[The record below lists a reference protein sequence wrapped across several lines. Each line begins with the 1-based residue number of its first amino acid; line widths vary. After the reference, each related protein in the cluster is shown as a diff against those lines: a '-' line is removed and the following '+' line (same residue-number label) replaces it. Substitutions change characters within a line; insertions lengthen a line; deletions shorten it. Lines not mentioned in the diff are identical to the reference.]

1 MRPTAPTVEHH
12 REPLGIGE
20 PTPRLSWTLSG
31 APDGWLQSHY
41 EIEVDDHV
49 GAPVRYRRDSAD
61 QVLVPW
67 PADALT
73 SRARRSVRVRVSGAV
88 PGSRAPELS
97 EWSDSTEMEA
107 GLLEPAD
114 WSAVMVTQDWDD
126 DVATDNTPPRLRGTV
141 ALRAQPVRARLY
153 ATAHGLYELELNG
166 TRVGDAAL
174 APGWTSYSHRLR
186 YQTYDVTDLL
196 RSGNNVI
203 GAWTADGW
211 YRGRIGF
218 RGGTR
223 NLYGDRIALL
233 AQLEVTYRDGTTQV
247 FGTDTSWRSAEGP
260 IRLASLYDGERYDA
274 RDEQPGWSAAG
285 FDDST
290 WRAVRTV
297 ERDPAT
303 LVAPMG
309 PPVRCTEE
317 VPPVAVLTSPSGKTI
332 LDFGQNL
339 VGRLRISVRGERGHT
354 LRLRHAEV
362 LQDGELYTRPLRLA
376 AATDEYTLRGG
387 ERETWEPR
395 FTIHGFRYAEL
406 TGWPG
411 QLAPGDVV
419 ARVYHTD
426 MTRTGWFECSDPAL
440 NRLHENVRW
449 SMRGNFVD
457 VPTDC
462 PQRDE
467 RLGWTGDIQVFA
479 PTAGFLYDC
488 AGMLSSWLADVA
500 AEQEPD
506 GTVPWY
512 VPYIPGGPMWTPNR
526 PGAVWGDVAVLTP
539 YDLYIGFGDREVLRA
554 QYESA
559 KKWIECVDRLAGPDH
574 LWNEGFQLGD
584 WLDPSAPP
592 DDPADAKADRYLF
605 ASAYFAHSTA
615 RLAEIAALIG
625 ESADAQRFAALAQDI
640 RTAFWN
646 AYGRPH
652 GRTSDDAAASY
663 SLALVFD
670 LIPAEQR
677 AAAGARLAELVANA
691 GYRISTGFA
700 GTPVIADALSATGHL
715 DTAYRLV
722 LQRECPSWLYAVEMD
737 GTTIWERWD
746 SMLPDGT
753 VNPGQMTSF
762 NHYAL
767 GAVADWLHRVV
778 GGLAALEPGYRR
790 LRIAPRPG
798 GGLTSCTVRHQ
809 TPYGP
814 AEVSWTVQG
823 ATLTVRATV
832 PTGVSAVVDLPGRD
846 PFTVTSGTHE
856 FTAAA
861 PVPATVD

>member
-41 EIEVDDHV
+41 EIEVDDHD

-97 EWSDSTEMEA
+97 EWSDSTEVEA

-126 DVATDNTPPRLRGTV
+126 DGATDNTPPRLRGTV

-166 TRVGDAAL
+166 TSVSDAAL
-174 APGWTSYSHRLR
+174 TPGWTSYSHRLR

-196 RSGNNVI
+196 RSGDNVI

-274 RDEQPGWSAAG
+274 RDEQPGWSAPG

-317 VPPVAVLTSPSGKTI
+317 VPPVAVLTSPSGNTI

-376 AATDEYTLRGG
+376 AATDEYTLGG
-387 ERETWEPR
+387 GGRETWEPR
-395 FTIHGFRYAEL
+395 FTLHGFRYAEL

-411 QLAPGDVV
+411 QIAPGDVV

-488 AGMLSSWLADVA
+488 AGVLSSWLADVA

-539 YDLYIGFGDREVLRA
+539 HDLYTGFGDREVLRA

-592 DDPADAKADRYLF
+592 DDPADAKADRYLV
-605 ASAYFAHSTA
+605 ATAYFAHSTA

-640 RTAFWN
+640 RT

-677 AAAGARLAELVANA
+677 AAAGARLAELVADA

-832 PTGVSAVVDLPGRD
+832 PTGVSAVVDLPDRD
-846 PFTVTSGTHE
+846 PLTVASGTHE

-861 PVPATVD
+861 FVPATVG